1 MAFNGFLPQIS
12 LIQHHDITEPPPFP
26 GQQHR
31 AIPLRDGRGALP
43 FGGVMQ
49 TASGRHGRWG
59 GKGQLRLGL
68 VLAGLLAGGPAVPQS
83 GPSSAPPSPAQPAA
97 ASASPASSPAQPAAV
112 DEKALV
118 EQQRK
123 TRTELESIAQSIRLS
138 DEKVRSLK
146 DNINALQQTSASLR
160 AKVIESATR
169 RRELERKIAKGEK
182 TLSEL
187 EVRQTGIRTSLR
199 ERRAV
204 LAEVLAALQRMGRNP
219 PPALLVTP
227 EDALASVRSAIL
239 LGAVVPGMRRQTD
252 ALLADLAD
260 LAKVRDA
267 IETERAGLTTDME
280 NRLEE
285 ERRMDLLIAR
295 NQALSEENT
304 ATIEEERKKAEDLA
318 ARARSMDDLIA
329 SLERE
334 ITSARDAA
342 EAARAAAERQSR
354 MSEAEKLKARE
365 EALANPDQNRIAPAI
380 PFGDLKG
387 KLVLPVNGETV
398 RRFGDDDGT
407 GHPARGITLASAP
420 GALVTAPADGHVVF
434 AGQFRSYGQMIIL
447 NTGDGYHL
455 VLTGMDAIKTAQGKF
470 VFAGEPLAVMGEKRV
485 ASAAALALETDR
497 PTLYIEFRKD
507 GKPVDSQPWWS
518 GKLSGK
524 ANNDT

>member
-1 MAFNGFLPQIS
+1 MPCGDAV
-12 LIQHHDITEPPPFP
+12 
-26 GQQHR
+26 
-31 AIPLRDGRGALP
+31 AC
-43 FGGVMQ
+43 
-49 TASGRHGRWG
+49 RHGRVMRQAG
-59 GKGQLRLGL
+59 GRRNPAGARRAGPLLAL
-68 VLAGLLAGGPAVPQS
+68 VALLALAGEAAPQAAAPAVP
-83 GPSSAPPSPAQPAA
+83 AA
-97 ASASPASSPAQPAAV
+97 ATPTPGENRSTTV
-112 DEKALV
+112 DEKALL
-118 EQQRK
+118 EQQKK
-123 TRTELESIAQSIRLS
+123 TRAELEALSRTMRLS
-138 DEKVRSLK
+138 DEKVESLK
-146 DNINALQQTSASLR
+146 DNINALQQTSAALR
-160 AKVIESATR
+160 EKVIESAAR
-169 RRELERKIAKGEK
+169 RRELEQKIAAGEK
-182 TLSEL
+182 RLASL
-187 EVRQTGIRTSLR
+187 EVRQGGIRASLK

-252 ALLADLAD
+252 QLLADLSE
-260 LAKVRDA
+260 LARVRSD
-267 IETERAGLTTDME
+267 IETERTGLTGDME

-295 NQALSEENT
+295 NEALSQENA
-304 ATIEEERKKAEDLA
+304 ATIEEERKKAEALA
-318 ARARSMDDLIA
+318 AKARSMDDLIA
-329 SLERE
+329 SLERD
-334 ITSARDAA
+334 ITSAR
-342 EAARAAAERQSR
+342 EAARAARLEAERQQS
-354 MSEAEKLKARE
+354 MTEAERQKARE
-365 EALANPDQNRIAPAI
+365 AALANPDQNRIAPAI
-380 PFGDLKG
+380 PFGALKG

-398 RRFGDDDGT
+398 RRFGDNDGT
-407 GHPARGITLASAP
+407 GHTAKGVAVASAP

-447 NTGDGYHL
+447 NAGDGYHL